1 MEYPIAFLAA
11 TAESLKIPLAML
23 IVIASARLLDEV
35 CEHMNQPGLVGQILA
50 GIVIGP
56 SALNWLQPTE
66 FLAALAELGVLFLL
80 FRVGLELKPSALLQV
95 GTTALL
101 VGAIG
106 VVLPFL
112 LGWAL
117 LSLWGVSR
125 IEAVFAG
132 VALVATSVGITAQVL
147 AAKGL
152 LQQRASRIIMAAAV
166 IDDVIGLLILALVTS
181 VAKGKVNVIELL
193 STAAIA
199 IGFTLIVVLW
209 GPKTVSRLLPILSS
223 KMKGT
228 EGQFALA
235 ILLLFGLSVL
245 AISAG
250 VAAIIGAFLAGM
262 ALAESAGHR
271 VHDLTQGATEL
282 LVPFFLAGIGLH
294 FNLAAFANWP
304 TVALAL
310 AVLLAAVFSKLAGC
324 GLGAYSLGRRDA
336 IRVGVGM
343 VPRGEVGMIV
353 AQIGASLGVVG
364 DQVFAVVVFMSV
376 ATTVL
381 APPLI
386 RRAFRDA
393 SAGVAHVS

>member
-1 MEYPIAFLAA
+1 
-11 TAESLKIPLAML
+11 
-23 IVIASARLLDEV
+23 
-35 CEHMNQPGLVGQILA
+35 
-50 GIVIGP
+50 
-56 SALNWLQPTE
+56 
-66 FLAALAELGVLFLL
+66 
-80 FRVGLELKPSALLQV
+80 
-95 GTTALL
+95 
-101 VGAIG
+101 
-106 VVLPFL
+106 
-112 LGWAL
+112 
-117 LSLWGVSR
+117 
-125 IEAVFAG
+125 
-132 VALVATSVGITAQVL
+132 
-147 AAKGL
+147 
-152 LQQRASRIIMAAAV
+152 MAAAV